1 MDIKIQLCPSDK
13 KLREKKKVV
22 TVGHNPTIA
31 GSCSRPPHSEGV
43 ESPHQNRGGRERV
56 TPSVRLWFAAKHTD
70 LRDGCKQALS
80 KGLARKHTDLRGG
93 YTPSDRGDH
102 DPPWVAR
109 STTQLW
115 LGFATH
121 DHHHG

>member
-1 MDIKIQLCPSDK
+1 
-13 KLREKKKVV
+13 
-22 TVGHNPTIA
+22 VGHNPTTA
-31 GSCSRPPHSEGV
+31 GSCSQPPHSEGV

-70 LRDGCKQALS
+70 LRDGRKQTLS